1 MIIEI
6 ICYFFPV
13 IGKLCINGFL
23 NGHMNGLLSSNMI
36 GLGVMVF
43 SVVLFVA
50 LHTIFLFEFG
60 FELDVLRLII
70 MFPLLYILLCF
81 ETNCIWSWVAN

>member
-1 MIIEI
+1 M
-6 ICYFFPV
+6 
-13 IGKLCINGFL
+13 IGKLFINGFL
-23 NGHMNGLLSSNMI
+23 NGHMSGSLSSNMI
-36 GLGVMVF
+36 GLGVIIF

-50 LHTIFLFEFG
+50 LHTILLFEFG
-60 FELDVLRLII
+60 FELDVLRLMII